1 MKTLD
6 KEAVKNNL
14 NISIGDLE
22 FLEKELWELVK
33 KIWKDNLKQ
42 LLSKYYFYRVSKNLN
57 AREYESLGKLEG
69 IMDLYNAVNEPG

>member
-1 MKTLD
+1 MKTID

-22 FLEKELWELVK
+22 FLEKELLELTK
-33 KIWKDNLKQ
+33 SIWKENLLE

-69 IMDLYNAVNEPG
+69 IMDLYNTVNGAG